1 MISFT
6 YPLKGLS
13 YLHVWRP
20 PIVHRDLSPNNI
32 LLKTNEGGVMTAKI
46 ADLGVAKA
54 IKVNK
59 KVQSRLTKVP
69 GTMDY
74 MPPEAFE
81 EDPFYNTSLDVFSYG
96 GVMLFVANQEWPT
109 PTIQVRLDSSGRLIA
124 FYTEVQRRQKYLDK
138 MTGGAEVLKPLIESC
153 LSNDPAERPTIVAV
167 MEALRIVKVLRVTY
181 YV

>member
-1 MISFT
+1 
-6 YPLKGLS
+6 
-13 YLHVWRP
+13 VWRP

-32 LLKTNEGGVMTAKI
+32 LLKTSEGGGLIAKI

-54 IKVNK
+54 IKPNK

-81 EDPFYNTSLDVFSYG
+81 EDPVYNTSLDVFSYG

-109 PTIQVRLDSSGRLIA
+109 PTVQVRLDSSGRLIA
-124 FYTEVQRRQKYLDK
+124 FTEVQRRQKYLDK

-153 LSNDPAERPTIVAV
+153 LSNDPAKRPTMAAV
-167 MEALRIVKVLRVTY
+167 TGALKSIKVSVHYHTVLHVY
-181 YV
+181 G